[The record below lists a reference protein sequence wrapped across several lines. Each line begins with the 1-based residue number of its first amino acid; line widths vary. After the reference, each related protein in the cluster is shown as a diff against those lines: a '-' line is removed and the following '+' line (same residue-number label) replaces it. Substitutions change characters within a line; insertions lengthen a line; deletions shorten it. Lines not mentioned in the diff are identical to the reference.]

1 MSLYSLQKL
10 IRQVIS
16 DDAFRAAYLRSA
28 DLAVAPYDLTEAER
42 AALLARDYR
51 SLYRIGVHGLLLRP
65 FSIIHGVS
73 EHDYLSAIRGGR
85 QP

>member
-16 DDAFRAAYLRSA
+16 DDAFRDAYLSSA
-28 DLAVAPYDLTEAER
+28 AAAAAPFDLTEAER
-42 AALLARDYR
+42 EALLRCDYGALYR
-51 SLYRIGVHGLLLRP
+51 SGVHGLLLRP

-73 EHDYLSAIRGGR
+73 EQDYLAAIRGGS
-85 QP
+85 QS